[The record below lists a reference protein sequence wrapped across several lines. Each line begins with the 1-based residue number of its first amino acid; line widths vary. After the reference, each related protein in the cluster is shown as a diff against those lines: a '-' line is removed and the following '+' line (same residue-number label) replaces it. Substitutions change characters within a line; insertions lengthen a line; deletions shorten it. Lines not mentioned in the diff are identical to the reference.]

1 MATSPRSSC
10 PPQVIEEL
18 EDALVLAEYE
28 LKKARGTVEPGIP
41 HDEVGRML
49 GLR

>member
-1 MATSPRSSC
+1 MAEIVS
-10 PPQVIEEL
+10 PQVVEDL

-41 HDEVGRML
+41 HEEVGRML